1 MSDKKDYEREE
12 VCAEEKKRKVSW
24 RSQIFKNEIIC

>member
-12 VCAEEKKRKVSW
+12 VCAEEKKEK
-24 RSQIFKNEIIC
+24 